1 MSNLQDVWRKRFNY
15 YITELQ
21 KYMRYIFTGH
31 MALVIV
37 FLLGAG
43 GYQYSE
49 WLKVAPHDFPTIL
62 FVATVMGIVLT
73 MSKPVTL
80 IKKPDEVYLLPLETK
95 MPMYF
100 NRVLN
105 YTVFS
110 QLGVALVVYLVMW
123 PMMRQVGEIE
133 VSGIAIGLAF
143 TILLKWWNVHVEFM
157 FRWATKGRYVWLDR
171 IVRGILSGVFL
182 YFLLNHDSL
191 YAIIMMII
199 LALYPVMC
207 KKKTLEEPFPYEHF
221 VKLEENRMMRIYRF
235 ANYFTDVPAV
245 KGNIKRRRYLDF
257 LVNAVPKTK
266 KTTFEY
272 YLVRSFI
279 RTDDYFFLWFR
290 LTVITA
296 LVAAFVNMP
305 IIVGIVAAAL
315 AFATAI
321 QLKQALGK
329 PVDFSMSMLY
339 PLPADAR
346 QKAAQKVTRYTLIAQ
361 AVIVTLAGI
370 GTPYFYLQGIVVL
383 IVGEITLRLSK

>member
-1 MSNLQDVWRKRFNY
+1 MNNLQDVWRKRFNY
-15 YITELQ
+15 YIAELQ

-43 GYQYSE
+43 GYKYSN

-73 MSKPVTL
+73 ISKPVTL
-80 IKKPDEVYLLPLETK
+80 IKKPDEVYLLPLETQ
-95 MPMYF
+95 MPIYF

-105 YTVFS
+105 YTLFS
-110 QLGVALVVYLVMW
+110 QLGVALVIYVIMW

-143 TILLKWWNVHVEFM
+143 TVLLKWWNVHVEFM
-157 FRWATKGRYVWLDR
+157 FRWATKGYYVWLDR
-171 IVRGILSGVFL
+171 IIRGVLSGVFL

-191 YAIIMMII
+191 YAIIMII
-199 LALYPVMC
+199 IMALYPVMC

-245 KGNIKRRRYLDF
+245 KGSIKRRRYLDW
-257 LVNAVPKTK
+257 LVNRVPKTK

-272 YLVRSFI
+272 YLFRSFI
-279 RTDDYFFLWFR
+279 RTDDYFFLWLR
-290 LTVITA
+290 LTIITA

-305 IIVGIVAAAL
+305 IVIAIVAAAL

-321 QLKQALGK
+321 QLKQALAK

-339 PLPADAR
+339 PLPENAR
-346 QKAAQKVTRYTLIAQ
+346 KQAALKITRYTLIAQ
-361 AVIVTLAGI
+361 AIIVILAGI
-370 GTPYFYLQGIVVL
+370 GTPYFYIQGIVVL
-383 IVGEITLRLSK
+383 LVGEMTLRLSK